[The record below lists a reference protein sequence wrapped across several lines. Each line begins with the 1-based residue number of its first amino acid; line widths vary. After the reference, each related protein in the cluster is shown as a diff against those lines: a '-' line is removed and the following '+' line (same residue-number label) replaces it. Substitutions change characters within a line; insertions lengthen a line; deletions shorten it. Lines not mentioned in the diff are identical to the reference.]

1 MKAVVFPW
9 PRTALGRPGKA
20 VASVFCTSSPRRA
33 PTPSP
38 RRQPDPDTPREAPA
52 LIGSPEVRVPVP
64 RRVRGVALP
73 ATSCMFSN
81 FIVES
86 LSRATVTER

>member
-20 VASVFCTSSPRRA
+20 VASVFCTSL

>member
-20 VASVFCTSSPRRA
+20 VASVFCTA
-33 PTPSP
+33 LPTPSP